1 MQSFK
6 TEKKEVL
13 TWNGIQVTPDV
24 GIYNLSWDISP
35 HQDAASLAIDEEEW
49 SSELWIGVCQAGC

>member
-1 MQSFK
+1 MCIQPVVMQSFK

-35 HQDAASLAIDEEEW
+35 HQDAASLAIDEEE
-49 SSELWIGVCQAGC
+49 